1 MRPPLALA
9 LLATFLLAAC
19 GNRGSLVL
27 PPKPAQ
33 PTPPTAAAP
42 ANSAAGAPTKDA
54 GAAAESGR

>member
-9 LLATFLLAAC
+9 LLTTFLLAAC

-27 PPKPAQ
+27 PPKPV
-33 PTPPTAAAP
+33 PPTSPSATPP
-42 ANSAAGAPTKDA
+42 ANSATGAPTGDA